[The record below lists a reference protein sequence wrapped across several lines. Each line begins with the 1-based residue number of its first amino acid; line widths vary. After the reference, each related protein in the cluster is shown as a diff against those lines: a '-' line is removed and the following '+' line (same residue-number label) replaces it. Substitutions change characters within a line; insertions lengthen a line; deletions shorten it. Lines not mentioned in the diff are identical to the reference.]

1 MVAGGRVLRVFSGGG
16 VRRTTHLDPCR
27 GWVNGAVLS
36 LLPHTDN
43 LFGGVGGDGGG
54 GGGGVIVEGGEVTA
68 EALVWKQVQF

>member
-1 MVAGGRVLRVFSGGG
+1 M
-16 VRRTTHLDPCR
+16 
-27 GWVNGAVLS
+27 NGAVLS